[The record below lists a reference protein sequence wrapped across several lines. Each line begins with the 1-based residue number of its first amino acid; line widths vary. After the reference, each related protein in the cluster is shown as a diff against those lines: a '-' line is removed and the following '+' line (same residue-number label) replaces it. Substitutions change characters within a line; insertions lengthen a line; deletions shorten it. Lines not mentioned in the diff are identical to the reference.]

1 MKKEKITQETQSSK
15 TFNKGFTLIEMLV
28 VVLIIGILAAIAL
41 PQYQHTVDKAR
52 YAALMDITRAIA
64 DANERFYLVNDR
76 YSTNF
81 NQLDVDISANSVSGS
96 IVSFDWGNC
105 TFIGQQEIQC
115 TNDTTLKNQYI
126 IHYNQGVGSEQGG
139 IFCTA
144 QGVEENSRYDK
155 VCQDVGTYRATYN
168 GGCQH
173 IGSCRVYY
181 IRK

>member
-1 MKKEKITQETQSSK
+1 MLSNKQKSEKRQ
-15 TFNKGFTLIEMLV
+15 KGFTLIEMLV
-28 VVLIIGILAAIAL
+28 VVLIIGVLAAIAL

-96 IVSFDWGNC
+96 VAYFDWGNC

-115 TNDTTLKNQYI
+115 TNNTTLKNQFI
-126 IHYNQGVGSEQGG
+126 IQYDRGTGAGYSGG
-139 IFCTA
+139 IVCTA
-144 QGVEENSRYDK
+144 QGVEANSRYDK
-155 VCQDVGTYRATYN
+155 VCQNVGTYRTYSN
-168 GGCQH
+168 GGCAYL
-173 IGSCRVYY
+173 GSCRIYN